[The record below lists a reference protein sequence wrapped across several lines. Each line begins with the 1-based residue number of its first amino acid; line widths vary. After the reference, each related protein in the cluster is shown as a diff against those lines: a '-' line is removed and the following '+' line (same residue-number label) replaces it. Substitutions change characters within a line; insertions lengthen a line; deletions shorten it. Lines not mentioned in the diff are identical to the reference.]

1 METAT
6 GTKTTITLFDREN
19 FQLQNTIFFNIVTTT
34 SYAFLPAMNRSL
46 HAALVKIYTSA
57 DYPLSLFPLLK
68 HTTPC
73 LTVLIFTVWSPS
85 TFSKHWLMSLGA
97 TFSAWRNSMTCLC
110 FMCTSVS
117 DAILS
122 DCPSAAVTRQ

>member
-85 TFSKHWLMSLGA
+85 TFSKHQGMSVG
-97 TFSAWRNSMTCLC
+97 
-110 FMCTSVS
+110 
-117 DAILS
+117 AILLHIKEFS
-122 DCPSAAVTRQ
+122 DTFLLHMHFHIRHCGPR